1 MAALTWRNVE
11 APNLDVRGLAL
22 ATQGVTGGLDQL
34 SQLFMNRELEAR
46 KQATDGAIAESL
58 RIQDPQ
64 QLAAALAS
72 GQIGAA
78 DPRGRVD
85 QRAVLEAANA
95 QRSNLISTGLQNENL
110 LNSQA
115 QAEFGTRIAG
125 LRRAA
130 EAGDPAAQQAYQA
143 EMEANPEFGRVALEA
158 EQQRSAGFGLFE
170 GRQRKDT
177 EFAYGQQRDEVSD
190 NQWQQKFNADRAAE
204 AARLSLQRRELE
216 SRESERGNA
225 GLAVSL
231 GRTLAAEYGGNVN
244 RAMRDER
251 VEQLKTP
258 QQLAAF
264 EATFNRYG
272 EADAA
277 PTATTQKA
285 TEDFDARIG
294 GKIAAAT
301 TAAAGARNQAIRT
314 PAAQAIQYL
323 AQRDTD
329 RNLAQESGQPGPATP
344 EFEEVRERVDGVRR
358 GPDAGWMRQKM
369 ADGYTLAEI
378 DAAARFQGD
387 SAWYNP
393 RVNNINDR
401 FDNTLKEMRTLRD
414 QGGFAKLGQ
423 QADAAAAGYERAIA
437 GVDRVKQRIIREMN
451 LSGETELTS
460 RQRERLEK
468 AEAELDKRLN
478 SQPAA
483 LAPVPAPTSSG
494 PLFPGL
500 RFGPG
505 GGKYPMD
512 PLNDPY
518 LRR

>member
-1 MAALTWRNVE
+1 MALTWRNVD
-11 APNLDVRGLAL
+11 APNIDVRGLAL
-22 ATQGVTGGLDQL
+22 ATQGVTGGLDRL
-34 SQLFMNRELEAR
+34 SELFMNRELEAR
-46 KQATDGAIAESL
+46 RVATDTGIADVL
-58 RIQDPQ
+58 RMQDPAA
-64 QLAAALAS
+64 LAAAMQN

-85 QRAVLEAANA
+85 QRAVLEAAHA

-110 LNSQA
+110 LNSRA

-158 EQQRSAGFGLFE
+158 EQQRSAGYGLFE

-177 EFAYGQQRDEVSD
+177 EFAYGQERDQESD
-190 NQWQQKFNADRAAE
+190 RQWQMKFDADRAAE

-216 SRESERGNA
+216 SRENERGNA

-231 GRTLAAEYGGNVN
+231 GRTLSAEYGGNVN
-244 RAMRDER
+244 LAMRDER

-277 PTATTQKA
+277 PTGITQKA
-285 TEDFDARIG
+285 TEDFDARVG
-294 GKIAAAT
+294 GKVAAAT
-301 TAAAGARNQAIRT
+301 VAAAGARNQAIRT

-323 AQRDTD
+323 AQKDTD
-329 RNLAQESGQPGPATP
+329 RTLAMQSGQPGPATP
-344 EFEEVRERVDGVRR
+344 DFREVQERINAVRR

-369 ADGYTLAEI
+369 ADGYTLAEL
-378 DAAARFQGD
+378 DAAARFHGD
-387 SAWYNP
+387 TAWYNLNGAKVNE
-393 RVNNINDR
+393 RVE
-401 FDNTLKEMRTLRD
+401 NTLKEMRELRD
-414 QGGFAKLGQ
+414 EGGFAKLGQ
-423 QADAAAAGYERAIA
+423 QADAAAGGYERAVA
-437 GVDRVKQRIIREMN
+437 AVDRVKQSITREMN
-451 LSGETELTS
+451 ISGETQLTED
-460 RQRERLEK
+460 QQKRLDRV
-468 AEAELDKRLN
+468 EAELDKRLN